1 MSGEA
6 FEPVKV
12 IDFRKVEDKCGMS
25 KVDAFQIY
33 VAQLARP
40 GVTYE
45 VIMRDADTWL
55 AVKEIAREMGFEVL
69 EEGRREEEGVFYVK
83 IRLSF

>member
-1 MSGEA
+1 VTE
-6 FEPVKV
+6 EPVKV

-25 KVDAFQIY
+25 KTDAFQIY

-55 AVKEIAREMGFEVL
+55 AIQELAREMGFEVL
-69 EEGRREEEGVFYVK
+69 DAGRREEEGVYYVR
-83 IRLSF
+83 IRLAV